1 MISLSKVF
9 DSIVDE
15 TDILSVLMY
24 PQMSARRK
32 FVHRCWVI
40 AKTTEDDDLKVAV
53 ASDPYFQLGRSDLL
67 ILLKTKDLK
76 LIQFILEQECK
87 LTVTQ
92 DDSFKLIS
100 IKKSQMDHNS
110 LTNIRLIDF
119 LSVIIMNKRHVL
131 HDIQSPIL
139 FNHSE
144 IL

>member
-76 LIQFILEQECK
+76 LIQFILKQECK

>member
-40 AKTTEDDDLKVAV
+40 AKTTEDNDLKVAV

>member
-1 MISLSKVF
+1 MVSLN
-9 DSIVDE
+9 SIFESILNE

-24 PQMSARRK
+24 PQLSGRRI

-40 AKTTEDDDLKVAV
+40 AKTTEDDDFKLAV

-76 LIQFILEQECK
+76 LIEFILEQECK

-100 IKKSQMDHNS
+100 IKNSQMDHNS

-119 LSVIIMNKRHVL
+119 LSVLIMNKRHVL
-131 HDIQSPIL
+131 HDI
-139 FNHSE
+139 
-144 IL
+144 

>member
-40 AKTTEDDDLKVAV
+40 AKTTEDNDLKVAV

-76 LIQFILEQECK
+76 LIQFILKQECK

>member
-76 LIQFILEQECK
+76 LIQFILEKECK